1 MEKSLKIIR
10 YLVLGGIF
18 LTPFLVLIVTS
29 SLFFPF
35 ITGKNF
41 IFRILIEITFALW
54 LILVIFDKKYLPVRQ
69 AGHPKKSWI
78 LIALSSFIIIL
89 IFSSVFGENF
99 YRSFWSNY
107 ERMEGLITY
116 LHLFVF
122 FLIMISVIKGEKLWK
137 WFFNISLF
145 VSVIVGIYG
154 LWQLISH
161 QGSSRVD
168 ATLGNPTYLAIYMIF
183 HIFLAL
189 MIFFQ
194 EKRWFRWF
202 YLPVAVFDLIILYH
216 TATRGAILGLIG
228 GFILA
233 LILTILFYPTKRA
246 KLLSALLLSLI
257 IILVVSFLFLKNSHF
272 ITQSPVLSRFSSISF
287 QETTTQSRLVIWKMS
302 WQGFKERPILG
313 WGPENFNLIF
323 NKYYEPILW
332 KQEPWFD
339 RAHNVFL
346 DRLTTN
352 GFLGLL
358 AYLSLFA
365 FALYYLW
372 FPWKKNNFS
381 KSESIILTSMFA
393 AYFFHNLFVFDNL
406 ISLILFITFLAYIST
421 KSMKSQAFPE
431 EKKTISISTNL
442 GLKSASALII
452 VIFTIFI
459 VYYVNVPGI
468 LASQDL
474 IKALGSSRQGNLQDS
489 FSAFQKAISRNSFGT
504 GEAREQL
511 SSFAQQILPVAGL
524 DNNFKQKVFSSAVS
538 EMKKQIN
545 QSPNDI
551 RYMIFL
557 GVIYNKAGQYD
568 EAIDI
573 LQKAIKLSP
582 KKQQLYFEL
591 GVSYINKKEYDK
603 GLEVF
608 KKAFELDPEFLEAR
622 KIYAVAAIF
631 SGNDGLAEEL
641 MRDYGGTIITDERFL
656 AAFNERKMFDKVTAI
671 SEKFVEENPENA
683 QYRVSL
689 AAIYLQIGER
699 QKAIEQLQKAIEL
712 EPRFKQQ
719 GEYYI
724 NEIQAGRNP

>member
-1 MEKSLKIIR
+1 MDKSLKTIR
-10 YLVLGGIF
+10 YFILGGLF
-18 LTPFLVLIVTS
+18 LTPFLVLIISS

-41 IFRILIEITFALW
+41 TFRILIEIIFCLW
-54 LILVIFDKKYLPVRQ
+54 LILLIFDRNYRPQ
-69 AGHPKKSWI
+69 KSWI
-78 LIALSSFIIIL
+78 LIAFTSFL
-89 IFSSVFGENF
+89 VFLALSSVFGENF

-116 LHLFVF
+116 LHLFAF
-122 FLIMISVIKGEKLWK
+122 FLILISVMKENLWK
-137 WFFNISLF
+137 WFFNTSLAA
-145 VSVIVGIYG
+145 SVIVGIYG
-154 LWQLISH
+154 FLQMVGKLPIH
-161 QGSSRVD
+161 QGGVRLD
-168 ATLGNPTYLAIYMIF
+168 ATLGNATYLAVYMVF
-183 HIFLAL
+183 HIFLAAV
-189 MIFFQ
+189 MFFKNK
-194 EKRWFRWF
+194 EWYRWF
-202 YLPVAVFDLIILYH
+202 YLPVAVLNLIILYH

-233 LILTILFYPTKRA
+233 FILSAIFYPSKRVKIFSA
-246 KLLSALLLSLI
+246 SLLGLI
-257 IILVVSFLFLKNSHF
+257 IILIVVFLFFKDSQF
-272 ITQSPVLSRFSSISF
+272 IKQSPVLSRFSSISF

-302 WQGFKERPILG
+302 WQGFKEKPILG
-313 WGPENFNLIF
+313 WGPENFNLVF

-346 DRLTTN
+346 DRLTAG

-358 AYLSLFA
+358 AYLSLFF

-372 FPWKKNNFS
+372 KKTS
-381 KSESIILTSMFA
+381 SITESIIMTSMFA
-393 AYFFHNLFVFDNL
+393 AYFFHNLFVFDNF
-406 ISLILFITFLAYIST
+406 ISSLLFIIFLAYISS
-421 KSMKSQAFPE
+421 KAQEAKLPLGSVASKYP
-431 EKKTISISTNL
+431 TNL

-452 VIFTIFI
+452 VISTIFI

-468 LASQDL
+468 LAAQDL
-474 IKALGSSRQGNLQDS
+474 IKALGFSSKGDFQSS
-489 FSAFQKAISRNSFGT
+489 FSTFQKAISRNSFGT
-504 GEAREQL
+504 GETREQL
-511 SSFAQQILPVAGL
+511 SSFTQQVLSVPGL
-524 DNNFKQKVFSSAVS
+524 DNNFKQKVFDFTVS
-538 EMKKQIN
+538 EIKKQSN

-573 LQKAIKLSP
+573 FQRAIKLSP
-582 KKQQLYFEL
+582 KKQQIYFEL
-591 GVSYINKKEYDK
+591 GVSYLNKKEYDK
-603 GLEVF
+603 GLEVL
-608 KKAFELDPEFLEAR
+608 KEAFEFDQEFFEAR

-631 SGNDGLAEEL
+631 AGKDGLAEEL
-641 MRDYGGTIITDERFL
+641 MKNYGGTIITDERFL
-656 AAFNERKMFDKVTAI
+656 QAFNKRKMFDKVAAI
-671 SEKFVEENPENA
+671 WEKFIENNPKNA

-689 AAIYLQIGER
+689 AAGYLQMGER

-724 NEIQAGRNP
+724 KEIQAGRNP

>member
-18 LTPFLVLIVTS
+18 LTPFLVLIVAS

-41 IFRILIEITFALW
+41 AFRILIETIFCLW
-54 LILVIFDKKYLPVRQ
+54 LILLIFDRNYR
-69 AGHPKKSWI
+69 PKKSWI
-78 LIALSSFIIIL
+78 LIAFTSFLIVL
-89 IFSSVFGENF
+89 IFSSIFGENF

-116 LHLFVF
+116 LHLFAF
-122 FLIMISVIKGEKLWK
+122 FLILISTVKEERLWK
-137 WFFNISLF
+137 WFFNTSLLI
-145 VSVIVGIYG
+145 SVIVGIYG
-154 LWQLISH
+154 LLQLAGKLAIH

-189 MIFFQ
+189 MLFFQ

-202 YLPVAVFDLIILYH
+202 YLPVAVLGLINLYY

-228 GFILA
+228 GFVLA
-233 LILTILFYPTKRA
+233 LILSVLFYPA
-246 KLLSALLLSLI
+246 KKIKIFSASFLGLI
-257 IILVVSFLFLKNSHF
+257 IILIVVFLFFKDSRF
-272 ITQSPVLSRFSSISF
+272 IKQSPVLSRFSNISF

-302 WQGFKERPILG
+302 WQGFKEKPIFG
-313 WGPENFNLIF
+313 WGPENFNLVF

-346 DRLTTN
+346 DRLTTG
-352 GFLGLL
+352 GFFGLL
-358 AYLSLFA
+358 TYLSLFA
-365 FALYYLW
+365 FAFYYLW
-372 FPWKKNNFS
+372 FPWKKKNFS
-381 KSESIILTSMFA
+381 RSESIILTSMFA

-406 ISLILFITFLAYIST
+406 ISSLFFIAFLAYINT
-421 KSMKSQAFPE
+421 KFQQLPQ
-431 EKKTISISTNL
+431 EKKTMSISTNL

-468 LASQDL
+468 LASRDL
-474 IKALGSSRQGNLQDS
+474 IKALGFSSKGDLQSS
-489 FSAFQKAISRNSFGT
+489 FSAFQKALSRNSFGSSET
-504 GEAREQL
+504 REQL
-511 SSFAQQILPVAGL
+511 SSFAQQILPIPGL
-524 DNNFKQKVFSSAVS
+524 DNNFKQKVFDFTVS
-538 EMKKQIN
+538 EMKKQSN

-551 RYMIFL
+551 RYMVFL

-568 EAIDI
+568 GAIDI
-573 LQKAIKLSP
+573 LQKAIKLSS

-591 GVSYINKKEYDK
+591 GTSYLNKGEYAK
-603 GLEVF
+603 GFEIL
-608 KKAFELDPEFLEAR
+608 KKSFELDPEFFEAR

-631 SGNDGLAEEL
+631 AGKDGLAEEL
-641 MRDYGGTIITDERFL
+641 MKDYGGTIVTDERFL
-656 AAFNERKMFDKVTAI
+656 TAFNERKMFDKVAAI
-671 SEKFVEENPENA
+671 WEKFVEENPENA

-689 AAIYLQIGER
+689 AASYLQVEKR